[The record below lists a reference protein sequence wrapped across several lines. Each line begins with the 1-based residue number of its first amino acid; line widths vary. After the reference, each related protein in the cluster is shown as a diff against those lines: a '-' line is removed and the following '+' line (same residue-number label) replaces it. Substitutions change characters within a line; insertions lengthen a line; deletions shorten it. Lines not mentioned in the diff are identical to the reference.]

1 MQSRGHMIHPIN
13 QYAPW
18 LTYLISISC
27 HFIIILLPMHTYP
40 NFIKFNNY
48 LDLMDQEL
56 SSLTKNSL
64 SSEVVPRTKLL
75 KIDCSSLN
83 NSKGVPVSLQDPL
96 SITII

>member
-1 MQSRGHMIHPIN
+1 
-13 QYAPW
+13 
-18 LTYLISISC
+18 
-27 HFIIILLPMHTYP
+27 MHTYP

-83 NSKGVPVSLQDPL
+83 NSKGKVATFYVTFHSSVQTVTCLKKCQRFL
-96 SITII
+96 IIY